1 MVARI
6 TTGTTG
12 ASVSRVKPRLSVTV
26 VNPTTSVSR
35 VVPASEISYVYL
47 VLAAGLDSSGLY
59 QYKGETLS
67 ATDALRYVYAKA
79 LADIASLADTPSI
92 GYSKPATDSL
102 TATDSSVLSSTLNKT
117 EALTATDT
125 NAIGFTLA
133 PVVES
138 LSVPDSQVLTPALSK
153 ADSVTMSDSA
163 YVVLIFLRDV
173 FDSVTAT
180 DTPAILFSAPY
191 VETLTATDTSSY
203 SFNQQLTDA
212 FGMNDLADVGDG
224 IAFDFVDFT
233 ANVVTM
239 SDNQT
244 LQVSPTY
251 SDTISPS
258 DAGVGSIQ
266 DYCDI
271 TYFAEDYVG
280 SRFTF

>member
-1 MVARI
+1 M
-6 TTGTTG
+6 
-12 ASVSRVKPRLSVTV
+12 SDKSLRLSITV
-26 VNPTTSVSR
+26 VDLVTSVTR
-35 VVPASEISYVYL
+35 VVPAAQVGYIFLTTAAYL
-47 VLAAGLDSSGLY
+47 DTTGKF
-59 QYKGETLS
+59 QFKGETLT
-67 ATDALRYVYAKA
+67 ATDASRFTYTKPLTEG
-79 LADIASLADTPSI
+79 LIAVDTPSI
-92 GYSKPATDSL
+92 SYSKPATDSL

-117 EALTATDT
+117 ETLAATDT

-133 PVVES
+133 PVVEN
-138 LSVPDSQVLTPALSK
+138 LSVTDSQVLTPALSK
-153 ADSVTMSDSA
+153 ADSVAMSDSA
-163 YVVLIFLRDV
+163 LVVLIFLRDV

-191 VETLTATDTSSY
+191 VETLAATDTSSY

-212 FGMNDLADVGDG
+212 FGMNDLADIGDG